1 MLTVALTLQIG
12 NLTEEVRVT
21 GESPLV
27 ETTSSRVG
35 TNITNSEI
43 DALPAAGR
51 NQLSL
56 MQLVPG
62 LTPSLSPGSFEGGQ
76 FNANGQAT
84 TANVFMVDGAYDNDD
99 RRGGSQGTQAR
110 VTLDTMAE
118 YEVLTHHYSAEYGG
132 SSGAIV
138 ISTRPTIS

>member
-1 MLTVALTLQIG
+1 MDANKAVVPGVTVTVTEENTGLVRTTVTSADGRYVITTLQPGRYTIKAELQGFQTATQSGLVLLVGQELTVGLTLQIG

-62 LTPSLSPGSFEGGQ
+62 LTPSLSPGL
-76 FNANGQAT
+76 
-84 TANVFMVDGAYDNDD
+84 V
-99 RRGGSQGTQAR
+99 
-110 VTLDTMAE
+110 
-118 YEVLTHHYSAEYGG
+118 
-132 SSGAIV
+132 
-138 ISTRPTIS
+138 